1 MNGTLSLRVYDF
13 LRRRKRV
20 VLVTVV
26 IVPIVLLPVVPYS
39 PRCSDKGEPASVGS
53 ILLAK
58 KFTRALGQS
67 LDYWVFLI
75 LPSTEPFCFRSGH
88 GSLIQMI

>member
-26 IVPIVLLPVVPYS
+26 IVAISVAVVPYS